1 MKRARISDV
10 LCLLCAAVFAFACL
24 QYRAAEAAE
33 GPGIYTE
40 RQRAEY
46 HVQLMEEETDGGK
59 IDINSASAETLTLL
73 PGIGEV
79 RAEAIISYREAHGG
93 FKSVDEL
100 LEIDG
105 IGPAI
110 LEGLEEYITAEE
122 MK

>member
-1 MKRARISDV
+1 MKRVRISDD
-10 LCLLCAAVFAFACL
+10 LCLLCGAVFAFACL

-59 IDINSASAETLTLL
+59 IDINSASAEPLTLL
-73 PGIGEV
+73 PGGGEV
-79 RAEAIISYREAHGG
+79 RAEARMSYRGAHGG

>member
-1 MKRARISDV
+1 
-10 LCLLCAAVFAFACL
+10 
-24 QYRAAEAAE
+24 
-33 GPGIYTE
+33 
-40 RQRAEY
+40 
-46 HVQLMEEETDGGK
+46 MEEETDGGK